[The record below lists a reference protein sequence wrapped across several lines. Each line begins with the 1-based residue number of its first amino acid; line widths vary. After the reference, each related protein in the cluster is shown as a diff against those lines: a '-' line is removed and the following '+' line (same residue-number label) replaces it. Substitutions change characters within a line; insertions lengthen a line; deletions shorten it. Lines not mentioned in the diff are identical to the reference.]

1 MNINML
7 NGNKNKVNVEMK
19 NYSLR
24 IVCFN
29 NNELVVYCML
39 NMGNIFEMN

>member
-1 MNINML
+1 MNTNTL
-7 NGNKNKVNVEMK
+7 NGNKNKANVEMK

-29 NNELVVYCML
+29 YNELVAYCML
-39 NMGNIFEMN
+39 NMGNILEMN

>member
-19 NYSLR
+19 NYSL
-24 IVCFN
+24 IMVCFN
-29 NNELVVYCML
+29 YNELVVYCML